1 MHIKQLII
9 TILSTLVTTLAAAQS
24 FDGITSSATKLISI
38 GEAFIQ
44 ADNIEKAEQLY
55 IKAIEAAITPTE
67 KWNAVDHLASLYSS
81 MEKYNLA
88 LESYNRLL
96 ADPEIYSSE
105 PILLRTYAGMGRIYH
120 EKHDYVRAI
129 KSFEQARRYID
140 SSTNDFL
147 PVLLCDV
154 ARTLTVAGDVYRAEA
169 LLDSAISMSQKPEFG
184 AVLADA
190 YRAKA
195 LLYERV
201 GDYRRAYENMSS
213 HANLRQNLGE
223 REISTL
229 LNSTNPLSTQ
239 QKVESVVRYERQL
252 KELEERRVM
261 EHKQLERAGQIAYIV
276 GLMLLFSLCILLWCI
291 ILLIRNRRKVKA
303 LEESNKEKRRI
314 MSIVAH
320 DFVNPFNALIGFAE
334 LQMQYAASQNNAE
347 LLDYSRVMYN
357 SSQTLFQMVGN
368 VLSWSQLDGQLKSK
382 RQQLNIGVE
391 IEKAVDVY
399 RLMAED
405 KHIHLNVIVD
415 DSMEICAD
423 PNHLS
428 IIVRNVLSNAMK
440 FTPDGGRITISAVSN
455 GNRTSITV
463 DDNGVGISEENIK
476 KFNSNIAISS
486 TVGTGQEKGLGLGL
500 TICRDMMRANHGI
513 FELSS
518 SVEGGTTV
526 TLIFDNK
533 A

>member
-1 MHIKQLII
+1 MHIKNLTAIVL
-9 TILSTLVTTLAAAQS
+9 TAILTTTATAQS
-24 FDGITSSATKLISI
+24 FDGITSSASKLISI

-67 KWNAVDHLASLYSS
+67 KWDAVDHLAMLYSDMGKHS
-81 MEKYNLA
+81 LA
-88 LESYNRLL
+88 LDCYNRLI
-96 ADPEIYSSE
+96 ADPEIHSSE
-105 PILLRTYAGMGRIYH
+105 PIMLRTFAGMGRIYH
-120 EKHDYVRAI
+120 EKRDYVRAI
-129 KSFEQARRYID
+129 KSFEQARHYIN
-140 SSTNDFL
+140 SSGNDYL

-154 ARTLTVAGDVYRAEA
+154 ARTLTVAGDVNRAEM
-169 LLDSAISMSQKPEFG
+169 LLDSAITLCQKPEAG
-184 AVLADA
+184 AILASA

-201 GDYRRAYENMSS
+201 GDYPRAYDNMRRY
-213 HANLRQNLGE
+213 AELNQNLGE

-252 KELEERRVM
+252 KELEERRVL
-261 EHKQLERAGQIAYIV
+261 EHKHLVRAGQIAYV
-276 GLMLLFSLCILLWCI
+276 TGLLLIFSLCILLWCV
-291 ILLIRNRRKVKA
+291 ILLIRNRRKVRA

-382 RQQLNIGVE
+382 RQMLNVGVE

-405 KHIHLNVIVD
+405 KHIHLNVVVD
-415 DSMEICAD
+415 DNMEVCAD

-428 IIVRNVLSNAMK
+428 IIVRNVISNAMK
-440 FTPDGGRITISAVSN
+440 FTPDGGRITISAVAS
-455 GNRTSITV
+455 GGRTSITV
-463 DDNGVGISEENIK
+463 DDNGIGISEENIK
-476 KFNSNIAISS
+476 KFNSNMAISS

-533 A
+533 E